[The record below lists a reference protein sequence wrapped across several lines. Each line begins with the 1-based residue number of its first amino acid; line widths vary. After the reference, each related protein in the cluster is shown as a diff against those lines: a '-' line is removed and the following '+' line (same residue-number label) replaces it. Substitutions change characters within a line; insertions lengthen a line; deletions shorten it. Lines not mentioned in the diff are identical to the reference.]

1 MINFLSKVFIKN
13 RNDILNPQVRK
24 AYGTLTGTVGIINN
38 IFLFIIKF
46 FAGVIS
52 GAISITADAFN
63 NLSDAG
69 SSIITLIGFRM
80 AGKPADNDHPYGHGR
95 IEYISGLIIAII
107 IIVMGIE
114 LLKSAIGKIIN
125 PEPVEFSILSVSIL
139 ILSILVKLWMTVY
152 NKNLGKKLSA
162 SAMLATAADS
172 LNDCIATFVVLV
184 CLFISYFTGLNI
196 DGYAGAM
203 VAIFVLWSGYQTAK
217 ETLQPLLGTPPD
229 NETVERIKNIVM
241 SQNNIEGIHD
251 MIIHD
256 YGPGRMIVSLHAEIS
271 NDIDIITAHD
281 IIDNAEAEIKKQLN
295 CEITIHMDPIATNDE
310 RTIQIKKC
318 ILNIIKQIDECLDIH
333 DFRIYDKDNITNI
346 SFDVEAP
353 FNLKFTNDEL
363 KEQIL
368 QKFRETNNDYN
379 IVIEDIDRFS
389 I

>member
-203 VAIFVLWSGYQTAK
+203 VAIFVLWSGYQTAR

-310 RTIQIKKC
+310 RTIQIKKF

-368 QKFRETNNDYN
+368 QKFSETNNDYN